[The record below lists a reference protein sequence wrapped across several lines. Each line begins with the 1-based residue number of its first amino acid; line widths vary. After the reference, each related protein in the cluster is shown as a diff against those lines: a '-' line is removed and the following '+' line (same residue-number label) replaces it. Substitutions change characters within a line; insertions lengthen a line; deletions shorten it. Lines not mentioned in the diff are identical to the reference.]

1 MIDKMILITKDD
13 CPNCDFVKKKVGDEI
28 DGVEVVS
35 ADDVQGKVYM
45 AYYQIY
51 GKMEMSDK
59 VQFPFLITEK
69 EDVVHGT
76 IAIKNHIL
84 KRSDG

>member
-1 MIDKMILITKDD
+1 MILITKDD
-13 CPNCDFVKKKVGDEI
+13 CPNCDFVKKKIADEI
-28 DGVEVVS
+28 DGIEVVN
-35 ADDVQGKVYM
+35 ADEVQGKVYM
-45 AYYQIY
+45 AYYQIF
-51 GKMEMSDK
+51 GKMEMDSK
-59 VQFPFLITEK
+59 FQFPFLITEK